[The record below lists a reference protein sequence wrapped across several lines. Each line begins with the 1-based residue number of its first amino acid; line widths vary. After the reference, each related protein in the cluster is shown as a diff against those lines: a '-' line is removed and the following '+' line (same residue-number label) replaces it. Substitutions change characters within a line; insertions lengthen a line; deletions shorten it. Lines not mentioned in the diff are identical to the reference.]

1 MDDLKRIEEE
11 IEYIFEE
18 VQPLGAEERSAQL
31 DDLEKLL
38 RLKEI
43 ECRIRDRESEK
54 DSQRK
59 IDLLKIGVE
68 VGGLLLSV
76 IWMGKYSQMVR
87 EGYAYE
93 REGVI
98 SSPTFKRILNDMRF
112 PKFTK

>member
-1 MDDLKRIEEE
+1 MDNLKRIEEE
-11 IEYIFEE
+11 IDYVFGE

-38 RLKEI
+38 KLKEI

-54 DSQRK
+54 ESQRK
-59 IDLLKIGVE
+59 MDLLKIGVE

-93 REGVI
+93 KEGVI
-98 SSPTFKRILNDMRF
+98 SSPTFKRILSDMRF
-112 PKFTK
+112 PKFTR